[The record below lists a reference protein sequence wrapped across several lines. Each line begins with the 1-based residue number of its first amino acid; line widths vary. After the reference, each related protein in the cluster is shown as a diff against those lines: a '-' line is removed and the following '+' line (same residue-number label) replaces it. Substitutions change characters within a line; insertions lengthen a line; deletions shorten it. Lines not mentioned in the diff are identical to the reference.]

1 MIEHRNKI
9 LLISTIGWG
18 LVQATQ
24 FVFPPILPNII
35 EDLSITV
42 FQAGVAM
49 TVLNVAYAFGMYPGG
64 KFSDQLTRVTLIIFG
79 IGMTIAGLIFIGSLP
94 IYTAFLAGVVI
105 LGFGRSIFSIPTR
118 TRVAELF
125 GERRGRALGI
135 LFIGTELGGLI
146 GSGLALVIVYLVIS
160 WQWAFVPL
168 VIGLAITGIAYHK
181 SSQEEYVIG
190 NVSLDIVDT
199 ARRIWNS
206 KGLLGLI
213 ISYGLLW
220 VATLS
225 VLTFLP
231 LYLQEAKGFSP
242 ELATVV
248 FAFLFIVGIITK
260 PVAGEISDRI
270 ERPKVALGGLL
281 LSIGAMIWLVVAPSP
296 TYIGLAVVAFSIG
309 YKAQPPVIES
319 LLVDMMDEQYRGGD
333 LGAAKTIA
341 TGIGAMGPAY
351 IGFVVDKAGYDVAFL
366 GLVGFLSA
374 SALIIAY
381 MTFTNKLQK

>member
-1 MIEHRNKI
+1 MVDHRNKI

-24 FVFPPILPNII
+24 FVFPPMLPNIM

-49 TVLNVAYAFGMYPGG
+49 TILNIAYAIGMYPGG
-64 KFSDQLTRVTLIIFG
+64 KFSDQLTRVTLIILG
-79 IGMTIAGLIFIGSLP
+79 ISMTIFGLIFIGSLP
-94 IYTAFLAGVVI
+94 IYSAFLLGVII
-105 LGFGRSIFSIPTR
+105 LGFGRSTFSIPTR
-118 TRVAELF
+118 TRIAELF
-125 GERRGRALGI
+125 GERKGRALGI

-146 GSGLALVIVYLVIS
+146 GSGLALVVVYLVVS
-160 WQWAFVPL
+160 WQWAFIPL
-168 VIGLAITGIAYHK
+168 IMGLLITGISYHK
-181 SSQEEYVIG
+181 TSQENYLIKS
-190 NVSLDIVDT
+190 VSLDIKDT
-199 ARRIWNS
+199 VKRIWNS

-248 FAFLFIVGIITK
+248 FAFLFIIGMITK
-260 PVAGEISDRI
+260 PIAGEISDRI

-281 LSIGAMIWLVVAPSP
+281 LSIGAMIWLVIAPSP

-319 LLVDMMDEQYRGGD
+319 LLVDMMEDEYRGGD

-341 TGIGAMGPAY
+341 TGIGALGPAY
-351 IGFVVDKAGYDVAFL
+351 IGFVVERAGYDIAFL

-374 SALIIAY
+374 SALIVAY
-381 MTFTNKLQK
+381 MTFTNKLKR

>member
-1 MIEHRNKI
+1 MFEHRNKI
-9 LLISTIGWG
+9 LIISTIGWG

-24 FVFPPILPNII
+24 FVFPPMLPKII
-35 EDLSITV
+35 GDLSITV
-42 FQAGVAM
+42 FQAGIAM
-49 TVLNVAYAFGMYPGG
+49 TILNIAYALGMYPGG
-64 KFSDQLTRVTLIIFG
+64 KFSDQLTRVTLIMLG
-79 IGMTIAGLIFIGSLP
+79 IGMTIAGLILIGIFP
-94 IYTAFLAGVVI
+94 IYAAFLGGVVI

-168 VIGLAITGIAYHK
+168 IIGLVITGIVYHK
-181 SSQEEYVIG
+181 SSQEEYLIG
-190 NVSLDIVDT
+190 KVSLDIKDT
-199 ARRIWNS
+199 SKRIWNS

-213 ISYGLLW
+213 ISYGLMW

-231 LYLQEAKGFSP
+231 LYLIDAKGFSP
-242 ELATVV
+242 ELATII
-248 FAFLFIVGIITK
+248 FAFLFVVGMVIK
-260 PVAGEISDRI
+260 PVAGEISDRV

-281 LSIGAMIWLVVAPSP
+281 LSIVAMAWLVFAQSP
-296 TYIGLAVVAFSIG
+296 IYVVLAVVVFSVG
-309 YKAQPPVIES
+309 YKAQPPVVES
-319 LLVDMMDEQYRGGD
+319 LLVDMMDEEYRGGD

-341 TGIGAMGPAY
+341 TGIGALGPAY
-351 IGFVVDKAGYDVAFL
+351 IGFVVGYASYDIAFM
-366 GLVGFLSA
+366 GLVGFLSM
-374 SALIIAY
+374 SALILTY
-381 MTFTNKLQK
+381 MIFTNKLHK